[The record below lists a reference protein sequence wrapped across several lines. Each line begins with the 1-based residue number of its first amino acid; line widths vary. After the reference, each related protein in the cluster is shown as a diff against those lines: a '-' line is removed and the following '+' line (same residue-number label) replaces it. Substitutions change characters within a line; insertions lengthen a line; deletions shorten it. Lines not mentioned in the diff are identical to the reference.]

1 MLIETEIDIDA
12 PASVAWAVLT
22 NIPQWPTWT
31 DSVDSVESAN
41 VTPLRPGAS
50 AALSLRGGP
59 TTEWVVTEVNA
70 GESFTWEAKMLGVTS
85 TAGHVVESRPGGC
98 RVRLSV
104 QHSGPGAMLLRPF
117 LRRVTLR
124 NLALEAAGLKRRSE
138 ELSFAA

>member
-1 MLIETEIDIDA
+1 MHIETEIDIDA

-31 DSVDSVESAN
+31 DSVEAVESAD

-59 TTEWVVTEVNA
+59 TTDWVVTEVTA

-104 QHSGPGAMLLRPF
+104 QHRGPGAVLLRPF
-117 LRRVTLR
+117 LKRVTPQSR
-124 NLALEAAGLKRRSE
+124 ARGPPG
-138 ELSFAA
+138 